1 MFWCFQE
8 ISMRFIGN
16 SEAELTGLVLAVKYS
31 GHRINADQEKVQ
43 FTSPDAEFSKSGSL
57 CKPNGNK
64 RF

>member
-1 MFWCFQE
+1 
-8 ISMRFIGN
+8 MRFIGN
-16 SEAELTGLVLAVKYS
+16 SEVELMGLVLAVKYS